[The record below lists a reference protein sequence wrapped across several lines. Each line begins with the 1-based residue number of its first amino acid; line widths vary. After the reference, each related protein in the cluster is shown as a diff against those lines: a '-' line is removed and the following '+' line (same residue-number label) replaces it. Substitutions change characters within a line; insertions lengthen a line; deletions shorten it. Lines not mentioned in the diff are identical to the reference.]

1 MSLRLA
7 VLASGAGSNA
17 QAIIDAVRAGRLDA
31 DIRLIVSNRPEAGV
45 LERAVRA
52 EVPSACVEHRDHET
66 RELYDAALVEAVRAS
81 GADTVAL
88 AGYMRLLTPVFLR
101 AFPGRVLNIH
111 PSLLPA
117 FPGVRGGADA
127 QAWGVKL
134 TGCTVHFVEE
144 SMDSGAVIIQAAVPC
159 AAGEPLEA
167 LMARIHAMEHRVYP
181 QALQWFASGRLRRE
195 GRMVHIEQQ
204 GMVLTEQPAQALVW
218 PPLEA
223 GF

>member
-7 VLASGAGSNA
+7 VLASGTGSNA
-17 QAIIDAVRAGRLDA
+17 QAIIDAARAGTLDA
-31 DIRLIVSNRPEAGV
+31 DIRLIASNRPDAGV
-45 LERAVRA
+45 LERAARA
-52 EVPSACVEHRDHET
+52 GVPFVCVDHRDHET
-66 RELYDAALVEAVRAS
+66 RERYDAALVAALCDS

-127 QAWGVKL
+127 QTWGVKL

-144 SMDSGAVIIQAAVPC
+144 AMDSGAVIIQASVPC
-159 AAGEPLEA
+159 VAGEPLEA
-167 LMARIHAMEHRVYP
+167 MMSRIHDMEHRVYP
-181 QALQWFASGRLRRE
+181 QALQWLASGRLRLE
-195 GRMVHIEQQ
+195 GRTVHIDQQ
-204 GMVLTEQPAQALVW
+204 GIALAEQPVQALVW
-218 PPLEA
+218 PPLEQ